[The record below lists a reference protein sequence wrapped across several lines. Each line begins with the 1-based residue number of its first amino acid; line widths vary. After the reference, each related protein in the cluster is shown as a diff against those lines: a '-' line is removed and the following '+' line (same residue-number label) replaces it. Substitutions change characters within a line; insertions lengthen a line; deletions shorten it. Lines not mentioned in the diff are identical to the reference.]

1 MDLVIVEMDDG
12 MIFKVQES
20 MTFMQQNRLMELIE
34 EFIDFGKLQTVYD
47 TKQDTENK
55 DLTMADFKEVLK
67 DGAKFTT
74 FSFRLTLFY
83 LTEFVNEPKI
93 TESMLND
100 INDPN
105 VTNYAVLGIQI
116 VKVAFEYLAER
127 SLLKKTPMK

>member
-1 MDLVIVEMDDG
+1 MDLVIVTMDDG

-47 TKQDTENK
+47 AKKDTENK

-74 FSFRLTLFY
+74 FSFRLTLFC